1 MVQISRLSTGMFHSF
16 QGKNVC
22 VYVCVCEGKCES
34 MCVCHHCRDSLEED
48 LKEAQALGG
57 APLPP
62 HGATHLDSCRAL
74 EVLEP

>member
-1 MVQISRLSTGMFHSF
+1 MERVTPSLQ
-16 QGKNVC
+16 
-22 VYVCVCEGKCES
+22 
-34 MCVCHHCRDSLEED
+34 HHCRDSLEED

-62 HGATHLDSCRAL
+62 RGATHLDSCRAL